1 MLLRRICCGLLVAS
15 LGLPT
20 AALATAQRVA
30 PAMSADAA
38 AVAQRILRDG
48 DAAGRPFAI
57 VDKRQGQLVVFDAQ
71 GRLAGVT
78 PVLIGRTVGDH
89 SVAGVG
95 ERTQT
100 GRLLPGDTT
109 TPAGRFSSE
118 PGRNHEGEAIVWLD
132 YDAALAIHRLREGPA
147 ALDRQRRL
155 STSSAQDNR
164 ASAGCVVVPPAFYA
178 AVVEPL
184 LGRHA
189 GLVYILP
196 EDGIQQWHHARVA
209 AR

>member
-1 MLLRRICCGLLVAS
+1 MLLRWICCGLLVAS

-20 AALATAQRVA
+20 AASATAQRVA
-30 PAMSADAA
+30 PAMSADAV

-57 VDKRQGQLVVFDAQ
+57 VDKRHAQLSVFDKQ

-78 PVLIGRTVGDH
+78 PVLLGRTAGDH

-100 GRLLPGDTT
+100 GRLLPGDET
-109 TPAGRFSSE
+109 TPAGRFKSH
-118 PGRNHEGEAIVWLD
+118 PGRNLDGEAIVWLD
-132 YDAALAIHRLREGPA
+132 YDAALAIHRLRAGPA
-147 ALDRQRRL
+147 ALDRKRRL
-155 STSSAQDNR
+155 RTGSAHDNR
-164 ASAGCVVVPPAFYA
+164 ASAGCVVVPPAFYVT
-178 AVVEPL
+178 VVEPL
-184 LGRHA
+184 LGRHD

-196 EDGIQQWHHARVA
+196 EDGLR
-209 AR
+209 RMLESS

>member
-1 MLLRRICCGLLVAS
+1 MLLRWICCGLLVAS

-20 AALATAQRVA
+20 AASATAQRVA
-30 PAMSADAA
+30 PAMSADAV

-57 VDKRQGQLVVFDAQ
+57 VDKRHAQLSVFDKQ

-78 PVLIGRTVGDH
+78 PVLLGRTAGDH

-100 GRLLPGDTT
+100 GRLLPGDET
-109 TPAGRFSSE
+109 TPAGRFKSQ
-118 PGRNHEGEAIVWLD
+118 PGRNFDGEAIVWLD
-132 YDAALAIHRLREGPA
+132 YDAALAIHRLRAGPA
-147 ALDRQRRL
+147 ALDRKRRL
-155 STSSAQDNR
+155 RTGSAHDNR
-164 ASAGCVVVPPAFYA
+164 ASAGCVVVPPAFYVT
-178 AVVEPL
+178 VVEPL
-184 LGRHA
+184 LGRHD

-196 EDGIQQWHHARVA
+196 EDGLR
-209 AR
+209 RMLESS

>member
-1 MLLRRICCGLLVAS
+1 MLLRWICCGLLVAS

-20 AALATAQRVA
+20 AASATAQRVA
-30 PAMSADAA
+30 PAMSADAV

-57 VDKRQGQLVVFDAQ
+57 VDKRHAQLSVFDKQ

-78 PVLIGRTVGDH
+78 PVLLGRTAGDH

-100 GRLLPGDTT
+100 GRLLPGDET
-109 TPAGRFSSE
+109 TPAGRFKSQ
-118 PGRNHEGEAIVWLD
+118 PGRNLDGEAIVWLD
-132 YDAALAIHRLREGPA
+132 YDAALAIHRLRAGPA
-147 ALDRQRRL
+147 ALDRKRRL
-155 STSSAQDNR
+155 RTGSAHDNR
-164 ASAGCVVVPPAFYA
+164 ASAGCVVVPPAFYVT
-178 AVVEPL
+178 VVEPL
-184 LGRHA
+184 LGRHD

-196 EDGIQQWHHARVA
+196 EDGLR
-209 AR
+209 RMLESS